1 VQDNRKCE
9 VDVKTFGV
17 NVAVVVVTVV
27 LMLLLG
33 EAVLRLFPALID
45 VSVLDRFH
53 PSLRSEVALRLGLPV
68 SAERKKI
75 SAAQRNDGGP
85 DFYIYRPGAKKIYM
99 IDEVDLQ
106 AGGVPVLQLDRK
118 GFNNPLEKADRPTA
132 DIVMIGDSFT
142 FGSIQ
147 GASNTFSARLE
158 KLTGLTTYNLG
169 IGGIG
174 LYEYIELYRL
184 FGASLK
190 PRMVVMNIYEGNDLR
205 DAVRYSNYTSGTG
218 VFKRKKQ
225 PAGGLFAG
233 SYVLAFLK
241 SSIELAVKS
250 ISRSVEIDFH
260 YDVVSQGRKV
270 AMNIANGDM
279 DEVEHARSIAA
290 GKINYDVF
298 DAALA
303 AFARLAEKDS
313 FIPVVSYLPAAYSAY
328 RHDIR
333 FGDVQVGRDVLRN
346 ADAQRAWFKQAAIRH
361 QLHFIDMTEVF
372 VQAVK
377 IGPLTHFPAN
387 VHFTGEGHKVAADTL
402 ANFILNCECLGE
414 NDPF

>member
-1 VQDNRKCE
+1 
-9 VDVKTFGV
+9 
-17 NVAVVVVTVV
+17 
-27 LMLLLG
+27 
-33 EAVLRLFPALID
+33 
-45 VSVLDRFH
+45 
-53 PSLRSEVALRLGLPV
+53 
-68 SAERKKI
+68 
-75 SAAQRNDGGP
+75 
-85 DFYIYRPGAKKIYM
+85 M

-147 GASNTFSARLE
+147 GASNTFSVRLE

-174 LYEYIELYRL
+174 LYEYLELYRL

-218 VFKRKKQ
+218 VFKHKKQ
-225 PAGGLFAG
+225 PAGGLFAC

-250 ISRSVEIDFH
+250 IARSVEIDFH
-260 YDVVSQGRKV
+260 YDVVSQGKKV

-298 DAALA
+298 DVALA
-303 AFARLAEKDS
+303 AFATFAEKDS

-328 RHDIR
+328 RYDIR
-333 FGDVQVGRDVLRN
+333 FNDVQVGRDVLRN
-346 ADAQRAWFKQAAIRH
+346 ADAQRAWLKQAAIRH
-361 QLHFIDMTEVF
+361 QLHFIDMTEIF

-377 IGPLTHFPAN
+377 TGPLTHFPAN
-387 VHFTGEGHKVAADTL
+387 VHFTGEGHRVAADTL

-414 NDPF
+414 NYPSLKCFPLMRLAPSVLPL

>member
-1 VQDNRKCE
+1 
-9 VDVKTFGV
+9 
-17 NVAVVVVTVV
+17 
-27 LMLLLG
+27 
-33 EAVLRLFPALID
+33 
-45 VSVLDRFH
+45 
-53 PSLRSEVALRLGLPV
+53 
-68 SAERKKI
+68 
-75 SAAQRNDGGP
+75 
-85 DFYIYRPGAKKIYM
+85 M
-99 IDEVDLQ
+99 IDAVDSQ

-132 DIVMIGDSFT
+132 DIVMLGDSFT

-147 GASNTFSARLE
+147 DASNTFSARLE
-158 KLTGLTTYNLG
+158 RLTGLTTYNLG

-174 LYEYIELYRL
+174 LYEYLELYRL

-205 DAVRYSNYTSGTG
+205 DAVRYWNYKNGKGAS
-218 VFKRKKQ
+218 KHKQQ

-250 ISRSVEIDFH
+250 IARSVEIDFH
-260 YDVVSQGRKV
+260 YDVVSQGKQV
-270 AMNIANGDM
+270 AMNIGNGDM

-290 GKINYDVF
+290 GKINYEVF

-303 AFARLAEKDS
+303 AFATLAEKDA

-328 RHDIR
+328 RSDIR
-333 FGDVQVGRDVLRN
+333 FNDAQVGRDVLGN
-346 ADAQRAWFKQAAIRH
+346 ADAQRAWLRQAAIRH
-361 QLHFIDMTEVF
+361 QLCFIDMTEVF

-377 IGPLTHFPAN
+377 TGPLTHFPAN
-387 VHFTGEGHKVAADTL
+387 VHFTGEGHRVAADTL
-402 ANFILNCECLGE
+402 ANFIFSRRLNGSTRVRVGE
-414 NDPF
+414 KQ